1 MSQQTPSLVSADDR
15 LSSSPPPAGQADGAE
30 NIERLTDDLFQKTSD
45 YVKAELEVTLDDYK
59 LLEQMNRATAAKYS
73 ELRGQSEEV
82 KKSLAD
88 LDANYARMIPF
99 LEKMDGLE
107 KKVVRL
113 EELAYAVDG
122 YSKRLEGR
130 FKSLEKR

>member
-1 MSQQTPSLVSADDR
+1 MSQMHTDQSLDA
-15 LSSSPPPAGQADGAE
+15 SPHPRHTATSAE

-45 YVKAELEVTLDDYK
+45 YVKAELEVTLDEYK
-59 LLEQMNRATAAKYS
+59 LLEQMNRTTAAKYT
-73 ELRGQSEEV
+73 ELRGLSDQV
-82 KKSLAD
+82 KRSLVD
-88 LDANYARMIPF
+88 LDTNYARMIPF

-113 EELAYAVDG
+113 EELAYAVDS
-122 YSKRLEGR
+122 YSKRLESR